1 MPLDYPIHQRTLA
14 NGLRVV
20 VSPDT
25 SVPVVTVN
33 LWVDVGSRHEAPGRT
48 GFAHLFEHLM
58 FQGSRH
64 IASGEHFTRLMAE
77 GGRLNATTW
86 FDRTNYFE
94 TVPKGA
100 YELALWMEA
109 DRHGYLLDAV
119 NQENLDNQRDVVK
132 EEKRQRY
139 DNVPYGKALIE
150 VYAATFPP
158 DHPYHHPTI
167 GSMED
172 LDAASLEDVHAFFR
186 RYYGPNN
193 TVLTLVGDL
202 TPDEGFA
209 AAERYFG
216 ALPAS
221 ADSARAILPQLEPL
235 TSPVHIERLDKVP
248 NDRLHIAFRLPVDN
262 TAEFFAASLAVD
274 VVGGLTTSRLTRRLV
289 RRERLAN
296 AVQAHSMGFVD
307 GVSLGFFVVDV
318 ADGADP
324 AAVESVVVEEL
335 ARLADEGPS
344 DVEMEA
350 ALAQSERAWLSAL
363 ASQEERADLIS
374 QHVLLHDD
382 GEFVNTFLD
391 RLATITP
398 QQVQAAAAQWL
409 RPDSR
414 AVVAH
419 LVQTEENAA

>member
-1 MPLDYPIHQRTLA
+1 MPLDYPIHQRRLP

-20 VSPDT
+20 VSPDP

-33 LWVDVGSRHEAPGRT
+33 LWVNVGSRHELPGRT

-64 IASGEHFTRLMAE
+64 VASGEHFTRLMAE

-139 DNVPYGKALIE
+139 DNVPYGTALIE
-150 VYAATFPP
+150 VYAATFPA

-202 TPDEGFA
+202 TPEEGFE

-216 ALPAS
+216 GLPAS
-221 ADSARAILPQLEPL
+221 AQPARAALPQLEPIPA
-235 TSPVHIERLDKVP
+235 PVHVERPGNVP
-248 NDRLHIAFRLPVDN
+248 NDRLHIAFRLPVDH
-262 TAEFFAASLAVD
+262 TAEFYAASLAVD
-274 VVGGLTTSRLTRRLV
+274 AVGGLTSSRLNRRLV
-289 RRERLAN
+289 RRERVAN

-307 GVSLGFFVVDV
+307 GVSLGFLVVDV

-324 AAVESVVVEEL
+324 SAVEAAVVEEL
-335 ARLADEGPS
+335 ARFVQEGPT
-344 DVEMEA
+344 DAELEA
-350 ALAQSERAWLSAL
+350 AYAQAERAWLSAL
-363 ASQEERADLIS
+363 ASQEERADLLS
-374 QHVLLHDD
+374 QAVLLHDD
-382 GEFVNTFLD
+382 AQFVNTYLD
-391 RLATITP
+391 RLGAVTAE
-398 QQVQAAAAQWL
+398 QVRAAAARWL
-409 RPDSR
+409 DPASR

-419 LVQTEENAA
+419 LVQRQEDAA

>member
-1 MPLDYPIHQRTLA
+1 MPLDYPIHERTLA

-20 VSPDT
+20 VSPDA

-33 LWVDVGSRHEAPGRT
+33 LWVDVGSRHEQPGRT
-48 GFAHLFEHLM
+48 GLAHLFEHLM
-58 FQGSRH
+58 FQGSRNV
-64 IASGEHFTRLMAE
+64 ASGEHFSRLMAE

-94 TVPKGA
+94 TVPRGA

-109 DRHGYLLDAV
+109 DRHGHLLDAV
-119 NQENLDNQRDVVK
+119 NQKNLDNQRDVVK

-150 VYAATFPP
+150 VYAAVFPA

-172 LDAASLEDVHAFFR
+172 LDAASLEDVHGFFR
-186 RYYGPNN
+186 RFYGPNN
-193 TVLTLVGDL
+193 TVLSLVGDL
-202 TPDEGFA
+202 TPEEGFA

-216 ALPAS
+216 PLPAT
-221 ADSARAILPQLEPL
+221 AQPQPPRRGQLAPL
-235 TSPVHIERLDKVP
+235 SSPVRVERPGDVP

-262 TAEFFAASLAVD
+262 TDEFYAASLALDAVA
-274 VVGGLTTSRLTRRLV
+274 GLTTSRLTQRLV
-289 RRERLAN
+289 RREQVAN
-296 AVQAHSMGFVD
+296 AVQGHTMGLVD
-307 GVSLGFFVVDV
+307 GVSLGFIVVDV
-318 ADGADP
+318 ADGQDP
-324 AAVESVVVEEL
+324 DAVEAAVVEEL
-335 ARLADEGPS
+335 ERFGQEGPTA
-344 DVEMEA
+344 VESESSM
-350 ALAQSERAWLSAL
+350 AQSERSWLHAL

-382 GEFVNTFLD
+382 PQFVNTFLD
-391 RLATITP
+391 RLRAVSP
-398 QQVQAAAAQWL
+398 EQVRAAAARWL
-409 RPDSR
+409 RPESR

-419 LVQTEENAA
+419 LAEREEDAA